1 MSLGHVKK
9 IANHFRSGHHGG
21 VECLHPKPQVV
32 MKVSKPFL
40 RVRTIAKKELV
51 EFVRDWRTILAILV
65 IPLLMFPL
73 LFILFPL
80 LLASEAAELEAIQVD
95 VVVQS
100 DSIPDELGFILE
112 NATLN
117 LVYEPLPQL
126 EFLSTPDGDQD
137 RLRNGSVDAILRLQM
152 NGTILEYAVLYLST
166 SEQSLEA
173 RSRTF
178 DALGT
183 WEQNETVRRIDAA
196 GLDANQTLD
205 PLRWNGDI
213 AQSDVATQGEQAGM
227 ALSLFIPL
235 VLAVWTFSSA
245 IQPSIDMTAGE
256 RERGTLEALL
266 GLPCSRMELLMGKW
280 LAVATIT
287 GVGVL
292 LQVAGLLFAIGYL
305 ASSDIISSPSVSLT
319 ALAFL
324 CVAVLLFAVM
334 VVAFELA
341 LAMCSHSVKEAGSIL
356 GPAVL
361 IILFPALFTQVINLD
376 GVETFWFAIPVVNVL
391 LALRELLMNR
401 IVYTH
406 VVVWLV
412 SSTFYA
418 LAAAYYAA
426 RQFKREDIVTSLS

>member
-1 MSLGHVKK
+1 MS
-9 IANHFRSGHHGG
+9 NRS
-21 VECLHPKPQVV
+21 
-32 MKVSKPFL
+32 M

-51 EFVRDWRTILAILV
+51 EFVRDWRTIVAILV
-65 IPLLMFPL
+65 IPLLMFPV

-80 LLASEAAELEAIQVD
+80 LLASEAAELDSILVD

-100 DSIPDELGFILE
+100 DEIPPELTGLLD
-112 NATLN
+112 NASLS
-117 LVYEPLPQL
+117 LVHEPLPEL
-126 EFLSTPDGDQD
+126 EFLSIPTGDEE
-137 RLRNGSVDAILRLQM
+137 RLRNGSVDAVLRLRM
-152 NGTILEYAVLYLST
+152 NDTVLEYAVLYLST

-178 DALGT
+178 EVLGA
-183 WEQNETVRRIDAA
+183 WEENETVRRIDAA
-196 GLDANQTLD
+196 GLDVDETLD
-205 PLRWNGDI
+205 PLRWSGEVS
-213 AQSDVATQGEQAGM
+213 QSDTATSGEQAGM

-287 GVGVL
+287 GAGVL
-292 LQVAGLLFAIGYL
+292 LQIAGLLFAIGYL
-305 ASSDIISSPSVSLT
+305 ASSNFISTPSISLT
-319 ALAFL
+319 ALVFL
-324 CVAVLLFAVM
+324 CIAVLLFAVM

-341 LAMCSHSVKEAGSIL
+341 LAMRSHSVKEAGSIL

-376 GVETFWFAIPVVNVL
+376 GIETFWFAIPVVNVL

-401 IVYTH
+401 VVYVH
-406 VVVWLV
+406 VAVWLV
-412 SSTFYA
+412 SSTLYA
-418 LAAAYYAA
+418 VGAAYYAA

>member
-1 MSLGHVKK
+1 MSSAFG
-9 IANHFRSGHHGG
+9 
-21 VECLHPKPQVV
+21 
-32 MKVSKPFL
+32 

-65 IPLLMFPL
+65 IPLLLFPI

-80 LLASEAAELEAIQVD
+80 LLASEAAELNAINVD
-95 VVVQS
+95 VVVQA
-100 DSIPDELGFILE
+100 DDIPDDLE
-112 NATLN
+112 SMLDNASLN
-117 LVYEPLPQL
+117 LTYEPLP
-126 EFLSTPDGDQD
+126 EVEELSAPLGEDD
-137 RLRNGSVDAILRLQM
+137 RLRNGSVDALLRLRQ
-152 NGTILEYAVLYLST
+152 NGTVLEYAVLYLST

-178 DALGT
+178 DVLGA

-196 GLDANQTLD
+196 GLDANETLD

-213 AQSDVATQGEQAGM
+213 GQSDVATQGEQAGM

-266 GLPCSRMELLMGKW
+266 GLPCTRMELLMGKW

-305 ASSDIISSPSVSLT
+305 ATSDVISAPSVSPA

-324 CVAVLLFAVM
+324 FVAVLLFAIM
-334 VVAFELA
+334 VVAIEMA
-341 LAMCSHSVKEAGSIL
+341 LAMRSHSVKEAGSIL

-361 IILFPALFTQVINLD
+361 VILFPGLFSQVINLD
-376 GVETFWFAIPVVNVL
+376 GIETFWFAVPVVNVL

-401 IVYTH
+401 IVYSH
-406 VVVWLV
+406 VVVWVV

-418 LAAAYYAA
+418 FVAAYYAA
-426 RQFKREDIVTSLS
+426 RQFKREDIVVSLS

>member
-1 MSLGHVKK
+1 MSS
-9 IANHFRSGHHGG
+9 ATA
-21 VECLHPKPQVV
+21 
-32 MKVSKPFL
+32 

-51 EFVRDWRTILAILV
+51 EFVRDWRTIVAILV
-65 IPLLMFPL
+65 IPLLMFPI

-80 LLASEAAELEAIQVD
+80 LLASEAAELGAVAVD
-95 VVVQS
+95 VVVQGEN
-100 DSIPDELGFILE
+100 IPEDLVGLLE
-112 NATLN
+112 NSSITPS
-117 LVYEPLPQL
+117 YEPLPVL
-126 EFLSTPDGDQD
+126 DELSTPTDDQE
-137 RLRNGSVDAILRLQM
+137 RLRNGSVDAILRLRT
-152 NGTILEYAVLYLST
+152 NGTVLEYAVLYLST

-178 DALGT
+178 DALST

-196 GLDANQTLD
+196 GLDANETLD
-205 PLRWNGDI
+205 PLRWSGDI
-213 AQSDVATQGEQAGM
+213 AQSDAATQGEQAGM

-287 GVGVL
+287 GAGVL
-292 LQVAGLLFAIGYL
+292 LQIAGLLFAIGYL
-305 ASSDIISSPSVSLT
+305 ASSDLISTPSISAT
-319 ALAFL
+319 ALLFL
-324 CVAVLLFAVM
+324 CLAVLLFAVM

-341 LAMCSHSVKEAGSIL
+341 LAMRSHSVKEAGSIL

-376 GVETFWFAIPVVNVL
+376 GIESFWFAIPVVNVL

-401 IVYTH
+401 VVYGH
-406 VVVWLV
+406 VAIWLV
-412 SSTFYA
+412 SSTIYA
-418 LAAAYYAA
+418 LGAAYYAA
-426 RQFKREDIVTSLS
+426 RQFKREDIVRVFLKRRRR

>member
-1 MSLGHVKK
+1 
-9 IANHFRSGHHGG
+9 
-21 VECLHPKPQVV
+21 
-32 MKVSKPFL
+32 VSKPFL

-100 DSIPDELGFILE
+100 DSIPEELGLLLD

-117 LVYEPLPQL
+117 LIYEPLPQL
-126 EFLSTPDGDQD
+126 EFLSTPDGDQE
-137 RLRNGSVDAILRLQM
+137 RLRNGSVDAIIRLQM
-152 NGTILEYAVLYLST
+152 NDTILEYAVLYLST

-196 GLDANQTLD
+196 GLDVNQTLD

-213 AQSDVATQGEQAGM
+213 AKSDVATQGEQAGM

-305 ASSDIISSPSVSLT
+305 ASSDLISAPSVSLT

-324 CVAVLLFAVM
+324 CLAVLLFAIM

-341 LAMCSHSVKEAGSIL
+341 LAMRSHSVKEAGSIL
-356 GPAVL
+356 GPAML

-412 SSTFYA
+412 SSTLYA

>member
-1 MSLGHVKK
+1 
-9 IANHFRSGHHGG
+9 
-21 VECLHPKPQVV
+21 

-100 DSIPDELGFILE
+100 DSIPEELGLLLE

-117 LVYEPLPQL
+117 LIYEPLPQL
-126 EFLSTPDGDQD
+126 EFLSTPDGDQE

-152 NGTILEYAVLYLST
+152 NDTILEYAVLYLST

-196 GLDANQTLD
+196 GLDVNQTLD

-213 AQSDVATQGEQAGM
+213 AKSDVATQGEQAGM

-305 ASSDIISSPSVSLT
+305 ASSDLISAPSVSLT

-324 CVAVLLFAVM
+324 CLAVLLFAIM

-341 LAMCSHSVKEAGSIL
+341 LAMRSHSVKEAGSIL
-356 GPAVL
+356 GPAML

-412 SSTFYA
+412 SSTLYA

-426 RQFKREDIVTSLS
+426 RQLKREDIVTSLS

>member
-1 MSLGHVKK
+1 MSS
-9 IANHFRSGHHGG
+9 ATA
-21 VECLHPKPQVV
+21 
-32 MKVSKPFL
+32 

-51 EFVRDWRTILAILV
+51 EFVRDWRTIVAILV
-65 IPLLMFPL
+65 IPLLMFPI

-80 LLASEAAELEAIQVD
+80 LLASEAAELDAVAVD
-95 VVVQS
+95 VVVQGEN
-100 DSIPDELGFILE
+100 IPEDLVGLLE
-112 NATLN
+112 NSSMTPS
-117 LVYEPLPQL
+117 YEPLPVL
-126 EFLSTPDGDQD
+126 NELSTPTDDQE
-137 RLRNGSVDAILRLQM
+137 RLRNGSVDAILRLRT
-152 NGTILEYAVLYLST
+152 NGTVLEYAVLYLST

-178 DALGT
+178 DALST

-196 GLDANQTLD
+196 GLDANETLD
-205 PLRWNGDI
+205 PLRWSGDV
-213 AQSDVATQGEQAGM
+213 AQSDAATQGEQAGM

-287 GVGVL
+287 GAGVL
-292 LQVAGLLFAIGYL
+292 LQIAGLLFAIGYL
-305 ASSDIISSPSVSLT
+305 ASSDLISTPSISLT
-319 ALAFL
+319 ALLFL
-324 CVAVLLFAVM
+324 CLAVLLFAVM

-341 LAMCSHSVKEAGSIL
+341 LAMRSHSVKEAGSIL

-376 GVETFWFAIPVVNVL
+376 GIESFWFAIPVVNVL

-401 IVYTH
+401 VVYVH
-406 VVVWLV
+406 VAIWLV
-412 SSTFYA
+412 SSTVYA
-418 LAAAYYAA
+418 LGAAYYAA
-426 RQFKREDIVTSLS
+426 RQFQREDIVTSLS

>member
-1 MSLGHVKK
+1 MSSAFG
-9 IANHFRSGHHGG
+9 
-21 VECLHPKPQVV
+21 
-32 MKVSKPFL
+32 

-65 IPLLMFPL
+65 IPLLLFPI

-80 LLASEAAELEAIQVD
+80 LLASEAAELNAINVD
-95 VVVQS
+95 VVVQA
-100 DSIPDELGFILE
+100 DDVPDDLE
-112 NATLN
+112 SMLDNASLN
-117 LVYEPLPQL
+117 LTYEPLP
-126 EFLSTPDGDQD
+126 EVEELSAPLGEDD
-137 RLRNGSVDAILRLQM
+137 RLRNGSIDALLRLRQ
-152 NGTILEYAVLYLST
+152 NGTVLEYAVLYLST

-178 DALGT
+178 DVLGA
-183 WEQNETVRRIDAA
+183 WEENETVRRIDAA
-196 GLDANQTLD
+196 GLDANETLD

-213 AQSDVATQGEQAGM
+213 GQSDVATQGEQAGM

-266 GLPCSRMELLMGKW
+266 GLPCTRMELLMGKW

-305 ASSDIISSPSVSLT
+305 ATSDVISAPSVSPA

-324 CVAVLLFAVM
+324 FVAVLLFAIM
-334 VVAFELA
+334 VVAIEMA
-341 LAMCSHSVKEAGSIL
+341 LAMRSHSVKEAGSIL

-361 IILFPALFTQVINLD
+361 IILFPGLFSQVINLD
-376 GVETFWFAIPVVNVL
+376 GIETFWFAVPVVNVL

-401 IVYTH
+401 IVYSH
-406 VVVWLV
+406 VVVWVV

-418 LAAAYYAA
+418 FVAAYYAA
-426 RQFKREDIVTSLS
+426 RQFKREDIVVSLS

>member
-1 MSLGHVKK
+1 MSSAFG
-9 IANHFRSGHHGG
+9 
-21 VECLHPKPQVV
+21 
-32 MKVSKPFL
+32 

-65 IPLLMFPL
+65 IPLLLFPL

-80 LLASEAAELEAIQVD
+80 LLASEAAELSAVQVD
-95 VVVQS
+95 VVVQA
-100 DSIPDELGFILE
+100 DEIPDELQSLLT
-112 NATLN
+112 NASLN
-117 LVYEPLPQL
+117 LTFEDLPVVA
-126 EFLSTPDGDQD
+126 ELSAPEGADE
-137 RLRNGSVDAILRLQM
+137 RLRNGSIDALLRLQT
-152 NGTILEYAVLYLST
+152 NGTVLEYAVLYLST

-173 RSRTF
+173 RGRVF
-178 DALGT
+178 DALSA

-196 GLDANQTLD
+196 GLDADETLD
-205 PLRWNGDI
+205 PLRWNGDV

-266 GLPCSRMELLMGKW
+266 GLPSTRMELLMGKW

-287 GVGVL
+287 GVGVM

-305 ASSDIISSPSVSLT
+305 ASSDVISAPSVSLT

-324 CVAVLLFAVM
+324 ILAVLLFAIM

-341 LAMCSHSVKEAGSIL
+341 LAMRSHSVKEAGSIL

-376 GVETFWFAIPVVNVL
+376 GIETFWFAIPVVNVL

-406 VVVWLV
+406 VAVWLL

-418 LAAAYYAA
+418 FAAAYYAA
-426 RQFKREDIVTSLS
+426 RQFKREDIVVSLS

>member
-1 MSLGHVKK
+1 MSSAFG
-9 IANHFRSGHHGG
+9 
-21 VECLHPKPQVV
+21 
-32 MKVSKPFL
+32 

-65 IPLLMFPL
+65 IPLLLFPI

-80 LLASEAAELEAIQVD
+80 LLASEAAELNAINVD
-95 VVVQS
+95 VVVQA
-100 DSIPDELGFILE
+100 DDIPDDLESMLG
-112 NATLN
+112 NASLN
-117 LVYEPLPQL
+117 LTYEPLPDV
-126 EFLSTPDGDQD
+126 EELSAPLGEDD
-137 RLRNGSVDAILRLQM
+137 RLRNGSVDALLRLRQ
-152 NGTILEYAVLYLST
+152 NGTVLEYAVLYLST

-178 DALGT
+178 DVLGA

-196 GLDANQTLD
+196 GLDANETLD

-213 AQSDVATQGEQAGM
+213 GQSDVATQGEQAGM

-266 GLPCSRMELLMGKW
+266 GLPCTRMELLMGKW

-305 ASSDIISSPSVSLT
+305 ATSDVISAPSVSPA

-324 CVAVLLFAVM
+324 FVAVLLFAIM
-334 VVAFELA
+334 VVAIEMA
-341 LAMCSHSVKEAGSIL
+341 LAMRSHSVKEAGSIL

-361 IILFPALFTQVINLD
+361 VILFPGLFSQVINLD
-376 GVETFWFAIPVVNVL
+376 GIETFWFAVPVVNVL

-401 IVYTH
+401 IVYSH
-406 VVVWLV
+406 VVVWVV

-418 LAAAYYAA
+418 FVAAYYAA
-426 RQFKREDIVTSLS
+426 RQFKREDIVVSLS

>member
-1 MSLGHVKK
+1 MSSAFG
-9 IANHFRSGHHGG
+9 
-21 VECLHPKPQVV
+21 
-32 MKVSKPFL
+32 

-65 IPLLMFPL
+65 IPLLLFPI

-80 LLASEAAELEAIQVD
+80 LLASEAAELNAINVD
-95 VVVQS
+95 VVVQA
-100 DSIPDELGFILE
+100 DDIPDDLESMLG
-112 NATLN
+112 NASLN
-117 LVYEPLPQL
+117 LTYEPLP
-126 EFLSTPDGDQD
+126 EVEELSAPLGEDD
-137 RLRNGSVDAILRLQM
+137 RLRNGSVDALLRLRQ
-152 NGTILEYAVLYLST
+152 NGTVLEYAVLYLST

-178 DALGT
+178 DVLGA

-196 GLDANQTLD
+196 GLDANETLD

-213 AQSDVATQGEQAGM
+213 GQSDVATQGEQAGM

-266 GLPCSRMELLMGKW
+266 GLPCTRMELLMGKW

-305 ASSDIISSPSVSLT
+305 ATSDVISAPSVSPA

-324 CVAVLLFAVM
+324 FVAVLLFAIM
-334 VVAFELA
+334 VVAIEMA
-341 LAMCSHSVKEAGSIL
+341 VAMRSHSVKEAGSIL

-361 IILFPALFTQVINLD
+361 VILFPGLFSQVINLD
-376 GVETFWFAIPVVNVL
+376 GIETFWFAVPVVNVL

-401 IVYTH
+401 IVYSH
-406 VVVWLV
+406 VVVWVV

-418 LAAAYYAA
+418 FVAAYYAA
-426 RQFKREDIVTSLS
+426 RQFKREDIVVSLS

>member
-1 MSLGHVKK
+1 
-9 IANHFRSGHHGG
+9 
-21 VECLHPKPQVV
+21 

-51 EFVRDWRTILAILV
+51 EFIRDWRTILAILV

-80 LLASEAAELEAIQVD
+80 LLASEAAELEAIEVD
-95 VVVQS
+95 IVVQS
-100 DSIPDELGFILE
+100 DSIPEELGLLFE

-117 LVYEPLPQL
+117 IVYEPLPEL
-126 EFLSTPDGDQD
+126 EFLSTPDGDQE
-137 RLRNGSVDAILRLQM
+137 RLRNGSIDAILRLQM
-152 NGTILEYAVLYLST
+152 NDTILEYAVLYLST

-178 DALGT
+178 DALGA

-235 VLAVWTFSSA
+235 VLSVWTFSSA

-305 ASSDIISSPSVSLT
+305 ATSDIISAPSVSLT

-324 CVAVLLFAVM
+324 CLAVLLFAIM

-341 LAMCSHSVKEAGSIL
+341 LAMRSHSVKEAGSIL

-376 GVETFWFAIPVVNVL
+376 GIETFWFAIPVVNVL

-406 VVVWLV
+406 VAVWLV
-412 SSTFYA
+412 SSTLYA